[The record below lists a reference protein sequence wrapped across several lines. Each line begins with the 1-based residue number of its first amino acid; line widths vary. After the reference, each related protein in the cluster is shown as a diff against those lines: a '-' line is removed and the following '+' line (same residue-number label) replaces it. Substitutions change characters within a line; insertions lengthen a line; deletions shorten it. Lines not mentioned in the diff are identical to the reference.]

1 MYYKLNMKL
10 SNEQIDQIKKA
21 CEDVEFGSVTIKMNA
36 TSNFVDLVVEKQI
49 RIKNNIPTKPPFHAV
64 DKQFVNYD

>member
-1 MYYKLNMKL
+1 MYYKLSMKL
-10 SNEQIDQIKKA
+10 TNEQINQITKA

-49 RIKNNIPTKPPFHAV
+49 RIKNEIPTKPPLHPI
-64 DKQFVNYD
+64 DKRYK

>member
-1 MYYKLNMKL
+1 MYYKLSMKL
-10 SNEQIDQIKKA
+10 TNEQINQITKA

-49 RIKNNIPTKPPFHAV
+49 RIKNSPTKPPLHTI
-64 DKQFVNYD
+64 DKHYN

>member
-10 SNEQIDQIKKA
+10 TSEQIDHIKKA

-36 TSNFVDLVVEKQI
+36 TSDFVDLVVEKQI
-49 RIKNNIPTKPPFHAV
+49 RIKNSSTKPPLHTI
-64 DKQFVNYD
+64 DKHYN